1 MKVLILCMM
10 LTIPSAALLDRIGVK
25 VCYTQWFDCD
35 DPSGTGDWETV
46 ENLEMKYPGK
56 ICKNP
61 LAIEAQTLSGVP
73 AQQTGQLFIHQDLLV
88 GFICLNSQ
96 QKKDRLCRDYKVRF
110 RCPCPWPWYE
120 IPAN

>member
-1 MKVLILCMM
+1 MKVLIFCMM
-10 LTIPSAALLDRIGVK
+10 LTIPSAAALLDRR

-35 DPSGTGDWETV
+35 DPSGTGDWETL

-56 ICKNP
+56 ICQNP

-73 AQQTGQLFIHQDLLV
+73 AQQTGQVIIHQDLLV

-96 QKKDRLCRDYKVRF
+96 QKKKLCLDYKVRF
-110 RCPCPWPWYE
+110 QCPCRVPM
-120 IPAN
+120 